1 MGVREL
7 RQGVEALVGHD
18 HHPLLVVV
26 VEAEDHV
33 AEQLELERG
42 DVLVR
47 LEQPE
52 RPQRRVVLGLLLG
65 RIVLLEEGEQRVLEL
80 VAREQLRRADVGGGQ
95 AADGDHLLLDLGEG
109 GQDVVLV
116 RR

>member
-1 MGVREL
+1 MYSCGIRDL

-33 AEQLELERG
+33 AEQLELELG
-42 DVLVR
+42 DVLAR

-52 RPQRRVVLGLLLG
+52 RAQ
-65 RIVLLEEGEQRVLEL
+65 
-80 VAREQLRRADVGGGQ
+80 
-95 AADGDHLLLDLGEG
+95 
-109 GQDVVLV
+109 
-116 RR
+116 